1 MNKTKYI
8 IFMCVV
14 AQVGFLLLLFCLFKM
29 PVAGFLEIIL
39 LRLGEMS

>member
-14 AQVGFLLLLFCLFKM
+14 AQVGFLLLFCFFKM